1 MVMLLEYCLVLGFVV
16 PVILPLAWCTFV
28 LHLAVFYRANISG
41 SAVKLVMDTKPSSLY
56 LHGSLMVGC
65 ALMMWFFVENDLHG
79 QTLLVVGI
87 PVMFLAASAC
97 ISEHGLPLTSQCEQ
111 RSLSIRHRPYRWS

>member
-1 MVMLLEYCLVLGFVV
+1 MLLEYCLVLGFVV

-65 ALMMWFFVENDLHG
+65 ALMMWVVHAVVPKRLHCNFDQG
-79 QTLLVVGI
+79 FDGVGVVGDMW
-87 PVMFLAASAC
+87 V
-97 ISEHGLPLTSQCEQ
+97 
-111 RSLSIRHRPYRWS
+111 W